1 MSDLEEL
8 WDLQLADLREIPI
21 DNFSY
26 IGDAVIAL
34 VYKLRLL
41 NDGRIKT
48 RTIYENSKKFL
59 SAKSHSKFVDLI
71 YSKFTS
77 EEMNYYKRAVN
88 SNGAKKRGNDADY
101 RKSTGFEAV
110 IGYLFLTH
118 NYSRINEL
126 LEVIDSCMSTEKTY

>member
-71 YSKFTS
+71 YSKFNS

-88 SNGAKKRGNDADY
+88 SNGAKKRGNDMDY

-118 NYSRINEL
+118 NYSRIKEL

>member
-71 YSKFTS
+71 YSKFNS

-88 SNGAKKRGNDADY
+88 SNGAKKRGNDTDY

-118 NYSRINEL
+118 NYSRIKEL
-126 LEVIDSCMSTEKTY
+126 LEVIDSCMSTGKTY

>member
-71 YSKFTS
+71 YSKFNS

-88 SNGAKKRGNDADY
+88 SNGAKKRGNDTDY

-118 NYSRINEL
+118 NYSRIKEL

>member
-8 WDLQLADLREIPI
+8 WNLQLADLREIPI

-77 EEMNYYKRAVN
+77 DEMNYYKRAVN
-88 SNGAKKRGNDADY
+88 SNGAKKRGNDTDY

-118 NYSRINEL
+118 NYSRIKEL